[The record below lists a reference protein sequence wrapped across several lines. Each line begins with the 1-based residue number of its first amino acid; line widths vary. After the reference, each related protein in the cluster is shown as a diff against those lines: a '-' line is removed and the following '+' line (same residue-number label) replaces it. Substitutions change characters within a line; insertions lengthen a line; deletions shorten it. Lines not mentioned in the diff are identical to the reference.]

1 MPMEED
7 DYVTQRRTR
16 IETETAPVRDLS
28 PAQGEV
34 PVPGPGAGRPP
45 AHPLLRLLP
54 VPAGSPLVRSTPSVV
69 KRRVPIFEN
78 WSGRG

>member
-1 MPMEED
+1 MPTEED

-34 PVPGPGAGRPP
+34 PVPGPRAGRP
-45 AHPLLRLLP
+45 RM
-54 VPAGSPLVRSTPSVV
+54 VR
-69 KRRVPIFEN
+69 EN
-78 WSGRG
+78 GRGE